1 MSSSS
6 QEYPFF
12 RFDKQRER
20 EREREINRRGR
31 RGSPVL
37 FQVGM
42 ILYFKNVFK
51 KKINFFLLFSLL
63 QIY

>member
-20 EREREINRRGR
+20 ERERERLTEEDEEAL
-31 RGSPVL
+31 L
-37 FQVGM
+37 F
-42 ILYFKNVFK
+42 YFK
-51 KKINFFLLFSLL
+51 SA
-63 QIY
+63 